1 MLTTERRKLTEP
13 LGSVTAVFGGVLVTV
28 TLIVAVFALTGS
40 GSLWG
45 FGRVLICATH
55 PGTYGSGAWSTAYLG
70 VTARPGASI
79 SVNGALQACANHPD
93 IGQRALYTLTD
104 LPGWL
109 VWGCLLFLLWRVI
122 AAARR
127 TGPFT
132 PQTAAA
138 MRRLGWLIIA
148 GTAIAA
154 LIQGF
159 AQDELLH
166 TMIAPA
172 SFDNLITLPFHALL
186 PVAAL
191 TGAALL
197 TFARII
203 RVGAAMDDEIKG
215 TV

>member
-1 MLTTERRKLTEP
+1 MLTTERRKLAEP
-13 LGSVTAVFGGVLVTV
+13 LGSVTLIFGGLLLAFA
-28 TLIVAVFALTGS
+28 LIRIVFALTTGS

-45 FGRVLICATH
+45 FGNVPICATQ
-55 PGTYGSGAWSTAYLG
+55 PGTYGSGAWTAAHLG
-70 VTARPGASI
+70 VTARPGSSI
-79 SVNGALQACANHPD
+79 NINWALQACASHPD
-93 IGQRALYTLTD
+93 IGQRALYTLTS
-104 LPGWL
+104 LPAWL
-109 VWGCLLFLLWRVI
+109 WGSVLFLLWRVI
-122 AAARR
+122 GAARR
-127 TGPFT
+127 IGPFT
-132 PQTAAA
+132 PQAAAA

-148 GTAIAA
+148 GSAAAA

-159 AQDELLH
+159 ALDELLH
-166 TMIAPA
+166 TMLAPT
-172 SFDNLITLPFHALL
+172 SFFNLITLPFHALL

>member
-13 LGSVTAVFGGVLVTV
+13 LGSVTEIFGGLLVAFM
-28 TLIVAVFALTGS
+28 LIGIVFALSGS
-40 GSLWG
+40 GSFWG
-45 FGRVLICATH
+45 FGHASICATQ
-55 PGTYGSGAWSTAYLG
+55 PGTYGSGDWTAAGLG
-70 VTARPGASI
+70 VAARPGASI
-79 SVNGALQACANHPD
+79 NVNGALQACANHPD
-93 IGQRALYTLTD
+93 IGQRVLYTLTS

-122 AAARR
+122 GAARR

-132 PQTAAA
+132 LPTAAA
-138 MRRLGWLIIA
+138 MRRLGWLIIVGSAAA
-148 GTAIAA
+148 G

-159 AQDELLH
+159 ALDELLH
-166 TMIAPA
+166 TMLAPT
-172 SFDNLITLPFHALL
+172 SFYNMVTVPFHALL

-191 TGAALL
+191 AGAALL

-203 RVGAAMDDEIKG
+203 RVGAAMDEEIKG